1 MMFTLFCQSNWQRW
15 IKYPNFA
22 WVRTKKSRNE
32 FQDFFLRT
40 QVQLWFF
47 ASGGS
52 LLSWHK
58 REEKVKS
65 SRCFSPHQKKPS
77 PHFWLG
83 LRFRFAIFF
92 DPPFSTHPAIIGT
105 ASGPRVERALAAW
118 TGPRT
123 RSRFIPGCQAISHN
137 GLQLPEGGDFEAFHC
152 QPSSNFDRSTKLDLT
167 TEPPL
172 LGRCCWLL
180 LFC

>member
-1 MMFTLFCQSNWQRW
+1 MMFTLLCQSNWKRW

-77 PHFWLG
+77 PHFCLG

-92 DPPFSTHPAIIGT
+92 DPPFSTHPAIIGS

-123 RSRFIPGCQAISHN
+123 GSGFIPGCQAISHN
-137 GLQLPEGGDFEAFHC
+137 VPALGEVASFGTDYFLLKIKFLARNKRVFTTKFAILPNAC
-152 QPSSNFDRSTKLDLT
+152 
-167 TEPPL
+167 
-172 LGRCCWLL
+172 
-180 LFC
+180 